1 MAMRRSASE
10 PISQTAIA
18 SMSAANATGSA
29 WKLPPDSASP
39 VSANTSG
46 LSETPFASVAS
57 VAAACRIRS
66 STAPIT
72 CGWQR
77 RQ

>member
-10 PISQTAIA
+10 PISHTAIA
-18 SMSAANATGSA
+18 SMSAANATGSP
-29 WKLPPDSASP
+29 WKLPPDSAVPS
-39 VSANTSG
+39 TISG
-46 LSETPFASVAS
+46 LSETPFASVVR
-57 VAAACRIRS
+57 VAADCRMRS

-77 RQ
+77 KE